1 MKFFK
6 LNKKGQSMVELA
18 LILPVILL
26 LFLGMF
32 EFSRIFGSYL
42 LVNHA
47 SREAARM
54 ASIGKTDDEIKANV
68 AAKVST
74 LDVKDLRVTLTPAY
88 ESRMTGDDVRVQI
101 TYKVQI
107 YAPVISNLITNPFPM
122 EADTYMRV
130 E

>member
-1 MKFFK
+1 MK
-6 LNKKGQSMVELA
+6 LNKKGQSMVEMA
-18 LILPVILL
+18 LILPIILL

-47 SREAARM
+47 SREGARM
-54 ASIGKTDDEIKANV
+54 ASIGKTDAEIQANI
-68 AAKVST
+68 ASRVSA
-74 LDVKDLRVTLTPAY
+74 LNVSDLQVTLTPAY
-88 ESRMTGDDVRVQI
+88 ESRMTGDDVRVRI

-107 YAPVISNLITNPFPM
+107 YAPGISNLIANPFPM
-122 EADTYMRV
+122 EANTYMRV

>member
-1 MKFFK
+1 MKLFK
-6 LNKKGQSMVELA
+6 LDKKGQSMVEMA

-54 ASIGKTDDEIKANV
+54 ASIGKTDEEITANV
-68 AAKVST
+68 TSKVSV
-74 LDVKDLRVTLTPAY
+74 LDVSDLQVTLTPAY
-88 ESRMTGDDVRVQI
+88 GSRMTGDDVRVHI

-107 YAPVISNLITNPFPM
+107 YAPGISNLIANPFPM